1 MNTFADKLSASIK
14 LSKEGKFDE
23 AIVLLKESLN
33 LPDLRPEDRM
43 MAHYNLG
50 FFYSKGLLKDP
61 NVIDKLTEEEI
72 NECATNYSFAKHIYN
87 KFVDDMESKQN
98 LKQFKDGSGWALD
111 HCVFNLNASV
121 NNFKGK
127 WSTGGSLCEDFR
139 SFEGYPP
146 DYYEEIKTTETK
158 ASNSKSEKSGCFVA
172 TAVYGSY
179 NLYQVVLLRN
189 FRDNYLSNYKM
200 GNIFISIYY
209 KVSPPLAKYINN
221 KPQITTILRTSIFN
235 PMIRFISK
243 RKDI

>member
-1 MNTFADKLSASIK
+1 MNTFAEKLNTAIK

-23 AIVLLKESLN
+23 GISLLKESLN

-61 NVIDKLTEEEI
+61 NATDKLTKEEI

-87 KFVDDMESKQN
+87 KFIDDMESKQN

-121 NNFKGK
+121 GNFKGK
-127 WSTGGSLCEDFR
+127 WSTGGSVCEDFR
-139 SFEGYPP
+139 SFQDYPP
-146 DYYEEIKTTETK
+146 DYYEETESTEQQTSKTKTV
-158 ASNSKSEKSGCFVA
+158 KSGCFIA
-172 TAVYGSY
+172 TSVYGSY

-189 FRDNYLSNYKM
+189 YRDNHLSNSKI
-200 GNIFISIYY
+200 GKGIINLYY
-209 KVSPPLAKYINN
+209 KTSPPIAQYIHN
-221 KPQITTILRTSIFN
+221 KPKTIKILRNLVLN
-235 PMIRFISK
+235 PVIRFISK
-243 RKDI
+243 RKDL